1 MKMIVKT
8 DSQSKE
14 QTIKHNR
21 MVNIL
26 ENRLEVATKRFNVIV
41 TDNKKFREEISSL
54 LTERQQF
61 NELWLK
67 LIGQLNTGKQ
77 VINDLIEQATVTFNM
92 RDEELNKLHAL
103 RER

>member
-1 MKMIVKT
+1 MKMVVQT
-8 DSQSKE
+8 DNQSKE
-14 QTIKHNR
+14 LAVKHKR

-26 ENRLEVATKRFNVIV
+26 ENRLEVATKRFNMIV
-41 TDNKKFREEISSL
+41 TDNKKFREEITSL
-54 LTERQQF
+54 LSERQQF
-61 NELWLK
+61 NVLWLK